1 MIRYGKDSD
10 FETAKKIWSEC
21 FTDSLE
27 EVNFYFENLYD
38 KHKYLVLEEN
48 DEIKASLHEN
58 PYQLNLNGIVFNSL
72 YIVGVAV
79 SPQYRGKGYMDKL
92 LRETLLESS
101 KREVPLIFLSPI
113 NSDIYRRYGFEY
125 ISSLDKILLDTKD
138 IPYNKI
144 ERAYDIKRIEVE
156 NEELYIDLIK
166 IYKRQMEG
174 NFLYIERD
182 ENYYKNWLKEIVSD
196 GGEVYA
202 LYLDDEIRGY
212 IALYKG
218 EKLVVREIF
227 SEDRRGLENLLS
239 FLKTFKE
246 YYPQME
252 IKFPQGD
259 LIEYCFKNQ
268 KKLEKRENLFIMG
281 RVLNPMEILKMLNI
295 YGIDLKLLITDN
307 IILENNGVYEFTSD
321 GGINFKSE
329 SDWDIKIDI
338 GDFSSLIFGMLSLEE
353 LVFLEK
359 LEIKERKTLNYLKE
373 KGIFTIK
380 RNYIQDY
387 Q

>member
-58 PYQLNLNGIVFNSL
+58 PYQLNLNGTVFNSL

-92 LRETLLESS
+92 LRETLLESR
-101 KREVPLIFLSPI
+101 KREMPLIFLSPI

-144 ERAYDIKRIEVE
+144 ERAYDIKRVEVE

-174 NFLYIERD
+174 SFLYIERD

-218 EKLVVREIF
+218 EKLVIREIF
-227 SEDRRGLENLLS
+227 SEDRRGLENLLA

-246 YYPQME
+246 YYPQIE

-307 IILENNGVYEFTSD
+307 IILENNGVYEFTSE
-321 GGINFKSE
+321 GEINFKSE

-359 LEIKERKTLNYLKE
+359 LEIKERKILNYLKE

>member
-58 PYQLNLNGIVFNSL
+58 PYQLNLNGTVFNSL

-92 LRETLLESS
+92 LRETLLESR
-101 KREVPLIFLSPI
+101 KREIPLIFLLPI

-144 ERAYDIKRIEVE
+144 ERAYDIKRVEVE

-218 EKLVVREIF
+218 EKLVIREIF
-227 SEDRRGLENLLS
+227 SEDRRGLENLLA

-246 YYPQME
+246 YYPQIE
-252 IKFPQGD
+252 IKFPQGH

-295 YGIDLKLLITDN
+295 YGINLKLLITDN
-307 IILENNGVYEFTSD
+307 IILENNGVYEFTSE
-321 GGINFKSE
+321 GEINFKSK

-353 LVFLEK
+353 LIFLEK
-359 LEIKERKTLNYLKE
+359 LEIKERKILNYLKE

>member
-227 SEDRRGLENLLS
+227 SEDRRGLENLLA